1 MRAGILAAGTGERLK
16 AAGIQGPKALVRVG
30 GTPLVERLLGELGA
44 AGVTEAVGIVNEQS
58 EEVIRYVQG
67 LKGVPPT
74 RWIMKTTAS
83 SLESLYAI
91 ASELRGEPYLLTTVD
106 SVYPPRTLAR
116 FAERAQAVPAAD
128 VVLAITDFV
137 DDEKPLRL
145 LFAPGGRVTALG
157 QSVRNSHWVTA
168 GFYWIS
174 AAVQS
179 SIERS
184 KSRNLASL
192 RWLLQ
197 AFVEDGLR
205 VYAMPVPKTV
215 DVDRPEDIA
224 RAEEMLKQAA
234 NSDATR

>member
-16 AAGIQGPKALVRVG
+16 AAGITGPKALVQVG
-30 GTPLVERLLGELGA
+30 GIPLIERLLSELGA
-44 AGVTEAVGIVNEQS
+44 AGVTEAVGIVNEDS

-67 LKGVPPT
+67 LKGVPTT
-74 RWIMKTTAS
+74 RWLMKTTAS
-83 SLESLYAI
+83 SLQSLYAI
-91 ASELRGEPYLLTTVD
+91 ASELRGEPYVLTTVD
-106 SVYPPRTLAR
+106 AVHPPRTLAR
-116 FAERAQAVPAAD
+116 FVDRARAVPAAD
-128 VVLAITDFV
+128 VVLAVTDFI

-157 QSVRNSHWVTA
+157 SSVRDSHWVTA

-174 AAVQS
+174 VAVQAA
-179 SIERS
+179 IERS
-184 KSRNLASL
+184 KERNLASL

-197 AFVEDGLR
+197 SFVEDGLR

-215 DVDRPEDIA
+215 DVDRPQDIT

-234 NSDATR
+234 NSNVTR